1 MLIRRGQHAPT
12 VDESARVAS
21 TARLIGNV
29 TVGPRAYI
37 DHGTVI
43 ESAGPPVRI
52 GAGAIVLANSV
63 VRSVGGEHRPS
74 FAVAVGAG
82 TLISPLCAL
91 AGCHIGDDCYVA
103 TGVILLQGA
112 RVGAGT
118 RVGAR
123 ALVHAGAVLGEES
136 RVGMGS
142 FAVPSPQGTVVTAD
156 VEHARE
162 LVAAADFFGRA
173 FGVDAPNQREV
184 HRQAIDALRD
194 ELLEADDREIDP

>member
-29 TVGPRAYI
+29 TVGPRAYV

-74 FAVAVGAG
+74 FAAAIGAG

-91 AGCHIGDDCYVA
+91 AGSHIGDDCYVA

-136 RVGMGS
+136 RVGMGC

-156 VEHARE
+156 VEQARE

-184 HRQAIDALRD
+184 HRQAVDALRD
-194 ELLEADDREIDP
+194 ELLEADDREID

>member
-1 MLIRRGQHAPT
+1 M
-12 VDESARVAS
+12 
-21 TARLIGNV
+21 
-29 TVGPRAYI
+29 GPRAYI

-63 VRSVGGEHRPS
+63 VRSVGGQHRPG
-74 FAVAVGAG
+74 FTVAVGAG

-91 AGCHIGDDCYVA
+91 AGCRIGDDCYVA
-103 TGVILLQGA
+103 TGVIMLQGA
-112 RVGAGT
+112 RVGSGT

-156 VEHARE
+156 AEQARE
-162 LVAAADFFGRA
+162 LVAAADFFDRA
-173 FGVDAPNQREV
+173 FGVGAESQREL
-184 HRQAIDALRD
+184 HRRAVDALRE
-194 ELLEADDREIDP
+194 ELLEADDRELEG

>member
-1 MLIRRGQHAPT
+1 M
-12 VDESARVAS
+12 AS

-74 FAVAVGAG
+74 FAVAIGAG

-91 AGCHIGDDCYVA
+91 AGSRIGDDCYVA

-112 RVGAGT
+112 RIGAGT